1 MNRIMQVDD
10 NKCCINP
17 LIKVRLIKKPI
28 LDQGFFL
35 WIEIEYEFHNKK
47 ISKVIHYE
55 IIELQGK

>member
-1 MNRIMQVDD
+1 MNRITQVDD
-10 NKCCINP
+10 YKCSINL

-28 LDQGFFL
+28 LDHFFL
-35 WIEIEYEFHNKK
+35 WIEIEYEFHKK

>member
-17 LIKVRLIKKPI
+17 LIKVRLIMKPI
-28 LDQGFFL
+28 LDQFFFL
-35 WIEIEYEFHNKK
+35 WIEIEYEFHKK